1 MGTRA
6 MLIPA
11 LSAMRS
17 ILSRFSEL
25 VLIGASVGKRA
36 FMKL

>member
-6 MLIPA
+6 RLIPA

-25 VLIGASVGKRA
+25 VWIGTFVGKRA
-36 FMKL
+36 FMKV